1 MKKKWFDQKTFWY
14 QSLGRSSSILKSFGL
29 KMSYFFAHR
38 SSRQLCWYTA
48 TVENV
53 VHTEKFGCVLGA
65 RVTSRRVQY
74 SYIAM
79 QYSSVSGG
87 SLACPQLNS
96 LVQHRLLVR
105 RPTGIIILHSL
116 QMQVLLG
123 NTTFLLNKI
132 VRVAGIIRGRALYEE
147 IRQATVLV

>member
-123 NTTFLLNKI
+123 NTTFCKFYYIQNCQNC
-132 VRVAGIIRGRALYEE
+132 RYY
-147 IRQATVLV
+147 